1 MSISLEEVQ
10 TLADELSP
18 RDLARL
24 LEHLSGR
31 LARALAGD
39 KADNLASATPSLEQ
53 LWQLLDADPDG
64 WNGQVT
70 TSEVLSASRR

>member
-10 TLADELSP
+10 ALADELSP

-24 LEHLSGR
+24 LEHLSSR
-31 LARALAGD
+31 LAHALAGE
-39 KADNLASATPSLEQ
+39 KVDNLAAATPSLEQ
-53 LWQLLDADPDG
+53 LWQLLDADPDS

>member
-39 KADNLASATPSLEQ
+39 KADNLAAATPSLEQ
-53 LWQLLDADPDG
+53 LWQLLDADPAG
-64 WNGQVT
+64 WNGEGT
-70 TSEVLSASRR
+70 ASAVLSASRR